1 MPSNRRKVIFNLL
14 LGVALAAGQMPLQ
27 AASLSTLFT
36 TPQERQII
44 NSNRY
49 KDDSP
54 KPVKTEEVKIEL
66 PTQQLLQEEVIQ
78 EYRISGITISQDGPH
93 SVWINSAVYEDGEQL
108 EDSSRVKVLT
118 GDEVRVRITAPDGK
132 HYYATSG
139 QTLEISYLVTVQN

>member
-1 MPSNRRKVIFNLL
+1 MPSKRCSVNSCLL
-14 LGVALAAGQMPLQ
+14 LGVILVTCQLPLQ

-49 KDDSP
+49 KDD
-54 KPVKTEEVKIEL
+54 KPEPVQTEEVKIEL
-66 PTQQLLQEEVIQ
+66 PKQQQMQEEVVQ
-78 EYRISGITISQDGPH
+78 EYRISGITISQDGPN
-93 SVWINSAVYEDGEQL
+93 SVWINSVSYEDGEQL
-108 EDSSRVKVLT
+108 EDSSRVMVLD

-139 QTLEISYLVTVQN
+139 QTLEISYLVTVEN